1 MPPKNESVKS
11 HSIFSNVL
19 ITFFIAVLTFFNANV
34 SGQTKYDYHPIS
46 EIEGKRG
53 KWGIK
58 VRKNWIVPPD
68 YDSIRLN
75 ASKATHGRTFTYWA
89 WKSGKIDVY
98 LQKSLAP
105 VLTEI
110 SIMDTIHIGYF
121 SVFNAETTPVL
132 ESTLCGWK
140 HKHVVIK
147 PEFDSIR
154 LAYDYNR
161 DIYLDEI
168 VVYKNGQMGL
178 MSKFGA
184 VLVPLGNYSNFG
196 NYIPGYTL
204 TYKKAENSTQML
216 WGIYFNEKISIP
228 PIYASIKPVGP
239 ITLKDKFYDR
249 GFYHC
254 VLPNGETENFIK
266 NDSALIELPDDISIA
281 YKELIRKEESSKQE
295 AKSKEDERRNW
306 AKQLVF
312 FARGG
317 AVGIKDADG
326 NVFFPA
332 AATTLE
338 FGRYTIDPDGD
349 TINIT
354 MTSPYR
360 DKDKLTWSYKSV
372 YSLFYS
378 KDNLMIDDIVKHGF
392 KAELYPFNNISNRY
406 GYYFDVTID
415 KGFNYTSG
423 FPFISGI
430 CPHCD
435 GDGKEEDGYTTETST
450 VTYDEQ
456 VKDGTT
462 TIAKKNYLAN
472 ERVDASGRK
481 YTPTT
486 YQTFDNYK
494 TVRRVRK
501 EVTKTRKYKTCTICS
516 GKKRYKSASI
526 IWDDKRNEFVLTAIY
541 F

>member
-34 SGQTKYDYHPIS
+34 SGQTKFDYHPIS
-46 EIEGKRG
+46 EIEDKRG

-68 YDSIRLN
+68 YDSIQLMGYR
-75 ASKATHGRTFTYWA
+75 ARHGRINLYKA
-89 WKSGKIDVY
+89 WKSGRIDVY
-98 LQKSLAP
+98 FDKSLAP
-105 VLTEI
+105 VILNI
-110 SIMDTIHIGYF
+110 SPEDTIHLASFATFDAY
-121 SVFNAETTPVL
+121 TTPVL
-132 ESTLCGWK
+132 DNKLCGWK
-140 HKHVVIK
+140 HKQTIIA
-147 PEFDSIR
+147 PAFDSIR
-154 LAYDYNR
+154 PAYDYNR
-161 DIYLDEI
+161 QIYLDEV

-178 MSKFGA
+178 MSKLG
-184 VLVPLGNYSNFG
+184 VTLIPLGNYTNFG
-196 NYIPGYTL
+196 PYIPGYTL
-204 TYKKAENSTQML
+204 TYKKVDTSYQML
-216 WGIYFNEKISIP
+216 KGIFFNPKNSIP
-228 PIYASIKPVGP
+228 PIYSKIEFISSIRLNDTYIDP
-239 ITLKDKFYDR
+239 

-254 VLPNGETENFIK
+254 TLPNGGADNLIAK
-266 NDSALIELPDDISIA
+266 DSILTRLPDDLSLA
-281 YKELIRKEESSKQE
+281 YQKIRNKQE
-295 AKSKEDERRNW
+295 LNTQNKLRDETEKIKW
-306 AKQLVF
+306 AKGLVF
-312 FARGG
+312 FAKDGT
-317 AVGIKDADG
+317 VGIKYADG
-326 NVFFPA
+326 NIFFPA

-338 FGRYTIDPDGD
+338 FGRYTINPDGD

-378 KDNLMIDDIVKHGF
+378 KDNLMIDEIVKYGF

-494 TVRRVRK
+494 TVKRVRK